1 MIVRL
6 NYRYTNIYLLLNR
19 YCIHY
24 INTFLH
30 GMDDDDMLSLIPSVY
45 VYVYILFCFI
55 TYNFELVF
63 VELTRIP
70 ELKMYCDIWNAFSQQ
85 PNFFN

>member
-1 MIVRL
+1 
-6 NYRYTNIYLLLNR
+6 
-19 YCIHY
+19 
-24 INTFLH
+24 
-30 GMDDDDMLSLIPSVY
+30 MLSLIPFVY
-45 VYVYILFCFI
+45 VYVYILFRFI

-85 PNFFN
+85 PNFLN